1 MSSYRGPSFVLNER
15 KTSLNSFID
24 SDFFP
29 LYCAFD
35 LRNEFEK
42 FRTFLARFG
51 PEFVTKLLSYS
62 AIYFISVFFS
72 IPNLLGK
79 LESVLPILPISSF
92 ITRHVFFALF
102 LNSNISLK

>member
-1 MSSYRGPSFVLNER
+1 MREKPPLTR
-15 KTSLNSFID
+15 LLIAI
-24 SDFFP
+24 FFP

-42 FRTFLARFG
+42 FRTFLAKFG

-102 LNSNISLK
+102 